1 MEAQKQKNTTL
12 PIKELVDMAQKGMT
26 SREIAKVLK
35 VSNMKV
41 WRNLKLSGLN
51 ANKFPAMAAEN
62 RTQKQKIKLES
73 EYFNEDAF
81 IF

>member
-12 PIKELVDMAQKGMT
+12 PIDELRALAEKKMT
-26 SREIAKVLK
+26 SKEIAKVFK

-41 WRNLKLSGLN
+41 WRNLKLLGLN
-51 ANKFPAMAAEN
+51 ANKFPAMSGIKKKK
-62 RTQKQKIKLES
+62 QKQKSK
-73 EYFNEDAF
+73 YFNEEAF